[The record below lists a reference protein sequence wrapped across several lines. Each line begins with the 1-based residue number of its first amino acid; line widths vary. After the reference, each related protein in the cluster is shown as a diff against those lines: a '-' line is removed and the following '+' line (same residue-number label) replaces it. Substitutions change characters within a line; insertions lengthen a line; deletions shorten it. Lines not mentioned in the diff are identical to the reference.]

1 MLSKQHYVDLFSD
14 ILADAGD
21 AGFNNADVIMEA
33 LNDAIDQW
41 YDYHTRAAQ
50 EFKRMQSMLPHLPN
64 KADATERARFRLV
77 D

>member
-1 MLSKQHYVDLFSD
+1 MNRIEAIKDQTVETNDPEDLMLL
-14 ILADAGD
+14 
-21 AGFNNADVIMEA
+21 IMEA